1 MEAHGISTYRS
12 EHVSVSVMA
21 IAAWL
26 LQSCLLAI
34 TGPRDNEGL
43 RRDCREGPERENL
56 RAVWPGPKFW
66 VSDESFL
73 ILPHGFVLPRS
84 RSADDESLQVPIQ
97 LDHHNALSVSSLSEW
112 ARDLTAKL
120 SCNCSGSG
128 MQCGRF
134 WFSP

>member
-43 RRDCREGPERENL
+43 RRDCRKGPERENL
-56 RAVWPGPKFW
+56 RAVWPGPKF
-66 VSDESFL
+66 
-73 ILPHGFVLPRS
+73 
-84 RSADDESLQVPIQ
+84 
-97 LDHHNALSVSSLSEW
+97 
-112 ARDLTAKL
+112 
-120 SCNCSGSG
+120 
-128 MQCGRF
+128 
-134 WFSP
+134 